1 MLPQR
6 MVQEVLLKFLIFLDA
21 VGFDD
26 HVNGSSV
33 DLANLNEFVHFL
45 HLNS

>member
-26 HVNGSSV
+26 HANGSSV